1 MALYDPIRDGFREF
15 NRMLEDSQQWD
26 AAHAQRAAD
35 TKYKNTVLQSSLVQR
50 EFENQMS
57 EKRQLL
63 LDRGDVRAEKQ
74 LDLTT
79 KTTNQALMVGLRQLE
94 IANLQENRAADNGV
108 RAAETHTAVM
118 KNYAQTLRSATAAAN
133 KATQP
138 YTAIDVDLNAVVGE
152 RKNNPEYMDRLNTN
166 LRNIVGED
174 AYIEDDLFV
183 KRYDGT
189 TGESTVLRAEPAE
202 TKKYLPVIL
211 ALNAEF
217 DSPAANARRNIEK
230 LTDQQDQLK
239 TIVNNRHGSGYALT
253 ERAMAKRAVTKL
265 DSIIKDQFSTFRPD
279 TAEEQYTNRANIVAT
294 GAEWAMANG
303 YPEEGLAKFKVA
315 EALRDKAIGARAAGK
330 GQMIQAWKDKLVDGK
345 AKGVTKITYSTAT
358 SLFTFP
364 ATLLDPKAD
373 PEEMVTSAQK
383 PPGVTFDK
391 PTEDFI
397 SKKDEAGGSG
407 EMKMAPHVM
416 KGFENVRKT
425 ITPQLSLIK
434 ADSGENAAAEQAQ
447 SYYVE
452 LVAERSPKNAVEV
465 LQAQKAAEKE
475 LITKHNELAN
485 LYMSKEK
492 QYGAGSSKFQAWID
506 QKYMPLIEKNGFPYA
521 PIEKY
526 RLQVRGVDQ

>member
-217 DSPAANARRNIEK
+217 DSPAKNAMRNIEK

-239 TIVNNRHGSGYALT
+239 AIANSRHGSSYALT
-253 ERAMAKRAVTKL
+253 ERAMAKRAVNKL
-265 DSIIKDQFSTFRPD
+265 DVILKDQYSTFRPD
-279 TAEEQYTNRANIVAT
+279 TAAEQYTNRANMIAT
-294 GAEWAMANG
+294 GAEWDTANG
-303 YPEEGLAKFKVA
+303 FPEEGLAKFKIA
-315 EALRDKAIGARAAGK
+315 EQLRMQAIAAKNIVKGERTPIWKRELSKEGKAIPVDEVVWNTISETYTRTV
-330 GQMIQAWKDKLVDGK
+330 KDKDGNETRIEMGTLP
-345 AKGVTKITYSTAT
+345 ADETA
-358 SLFTFP
+358 
-364 ATLLDPKAD
+364 
-373 PEEMVTSAQK
+373 E
-383 PPGVTFDK
+383 K
-391 PTEDFI
+391 PTEDYL
-397 SKKDEAGGSG
+397 SKKDAASGSG

-492 QYGAGSSKFQAWID
+492 QYGAGSNKFQAWID